1 MQLQD
6 RVNKIKEKYEKKAL
20 LGLASITPEEF
31 SRLSD
36 DFREMIQHP
45 SRFKIQEKR
54 QLTTMTLI
62 LDSQKIITWSEPQ
75 HLRCYIIAT
84 ASS

>member
-6 RVNKIKEKYEKKAL
+6 RVNKITEKYEKKAL
-20 LGLASITPEEF
+20 LGLVSITPDEF
-31 SRLSD
+31 SKLSD

-62 LDSQKIITWSEPQ
+62 GFNM
-75 HLRCYIIAT
+75 HLFSGQRFWEELAE
-84 ASS
+84 